1 LDAAPVAWQAGLV
14 GVALASETAAPRTDL
29 LSGRVRLAVALA
41 ALASAGG
48 VYLVAVSDHTAN
60 KVPIA
65 ALTLATAWSFLV
77 GGYVAW
83 RRRPENRLGL
93 YLIANGALW
102 LLTLLE
108 ASNVAVLFTAGALTA
123 VLAKAAFAQTLLA
136 YPEGHLHSW
145 LERVLVAAAWL
156 DVTVLQF
163 VALTITA
170 LPRNLLLIDS
180 NPSVSASLH
189 SYQRWI
195 AVGASAAALVLLAA
209 RLRRATA
216 PLRRALLPVL
226 GVGLVTFALIAAT
239 AAANDAGA
247 LTAGVWLNYFQIVAF
262 GCVPLGFLVGL
273 LRGRLARVGVA
284 DLVVELGQA
293 PEPGRLRDSL
303 ARALGDDSLDVA
315 YWLPETASYVD
326 VEGRP
331 VELPDDDRQR
341 SVTRIDRGDRRVA
354 ALVHDA
360 ALDEEPELVQA
371 ASTAAGMALE
381 NERLQAELRATVGE
395 LRASRARIVEAAD
408 GERRRLERNLHDGAQ
423 QRLLALSFGLGLA
436 ETADDTAALRAAV
449 AEAKGELAVALEE
462 LRELARGIHPAILSE
477 RGLAA
482 ALESLAARSPVPARV
497 AVRVGRLTERVEV
510 AVYYLVSEALANAV
524 KHAQA
529 GTLSITVLRSD
540 DLLVVEVADDG
551 VGGATSGAGS
561 GLRGL
566 YDRVAVLDGKL
577 FVSSPPGGGT
587 RVRAELPC
595 G

>member
-1 LDAAPVAWQAGLV
+1 VAAVAWQAGLV
-14 GVALASETAAPRTDL
+14 GVALASETAVPRTDL
-29 LSGRVRLAVALA
+29 RSGRLRVAVALA
-41 ALASAGG
+41 LLASAGG
-48 VYLVAVSDHTAN
+48 AYLVAVSDHTVDKTA
-60 KVPIA
+60 IA

-83 RRRPENRLGL
+83 RRRPENRIGL

-145 LERVLVAAAWL
+145 LERVPVAAAWL
-156 DVTVLQF
+156 DVTVLQLI
-163 VALTITA
+163 ALTVTA

-180 NPSVSASLH
+180 NPGVSASLH

-195 AVGASAAALVLLAA
+195 AVAASAAALVLLAT
-209 RLRRATA
+209 RLRSASA
-216 PLRRALLPVL
+216 PLRRALVPVL

-239 AAANDAGA
+239 ASANDAGA
-247 LTAGVWLNYFQIVAF
+247 VRAGVWLNYFQIAAF

-273 LRGRLARVGVA
+273 LRSRLARFGVA
-284 DLVVELGQA
+284 DLIVELDEA
-293 PEPGRLRDSL
+293 PEPGRLRESL
-303 ARALGDDSLDVA
+303 ARALGDDSLQVA

-326 VEGRP
+326 VNGRS
-331 VELPDDDRQR
+331 VDLPDGDVGR
-341 SVTRIDRGDRRVA
+341 SVTRIDRGGRPVA

-360 ALDEEPELVQA
+360 ALDDEPELVQA
-371 ASTAAGMALE
+371 AGTAAGMALE
-381 NERLQAELRATVGE
+381 NERLQAELRAMVDE
-395 LRASRARIVEAAD
+395 LRASRTRLVEAAD
-408 GERRRLERNLHDGAQ
+408 EERRRLERNLHDGAQ

-436 ETADDTAALRAAV
+436 ETADDAAALRAAV
-449 AEAKGELAVALEE
+449 AEAKDELGVALEE

-477 RGLAA
+477 RGLGA
-482 ALESLAARSPVPARV
+482 ALESLAARSPIPASVDVSVGRV
-497 AVRVGRLTERVEV
+497 AERVEV
-510 AVYYLVSEALANAV
+510 AAYYLASEALANAV

-529 GTLSITVLRSD
+529 TKLSIIVLRSG

-551 VGGATSGAGS
+551 VGGATAGKGS

>member
-1 LDAAPVAWQAGLV
+1 MAAAAWQAGPV
-14 GVALASETAAPRTDL
+14 GVALASETAVARTDL
-29 LSGRVRLAVALA
+29 RTGRLRVAVALA

-48 VYLVAVSDHTAN
+48 AYLVAVSDHTVDKTA
-60 KVPIA
+60 IT
-65 ALTLATAWSFLV
+65 ALTLATAWSFFV

-83 RRRPENRLGL
+83 RRRPENRIGL

-145 LERVLVAAAWL
+145 LERVPVAAAWL
-156 DVTVLQF
+156 DVTVLQL
-163 VALTITA
+163 VALTVTA

-180 NPSVSASLH
+180 NPGVSASLH

-195 AVGASAAALVLLAA
+195 AVGASAAALVLLAT
-209 RLRRATA
+209 RLRSASA
-216 PLRRALLPVL
+216 PLRRALVPVL
-226 GVGLVTFALIAAT
+226 GVAVVTFALIAAT
-239 AAANDAGA
+239 ASANDAGA
-247 LTAGVWLNYFQIVAF
+247 ISAGVWLNYFQIAAF

-273 LRGRLARVGVA
+273 LRSRLARFSVA
-284 DLVVELGQA
+284 DLIVELDQA
-293 PEPGRLRDSL
+293 PEPGRLRESL
-303 ARALGDDSLDVA
+303 ARALGDDSLQVA

-326 VEGRP
+326 VQGRS
-331 VELPDDDRQR
+331 VDLPDGDVGR
-341 SVTRIDRGDRRVA
+341 SVTRIDRGGRPIA

-360 ALDEEPELVQA
+360 ALDDEPELVQA
-371 ASTAAGMALE
+371 AGTAAGMALE
-381 NERLQAELRATVGE
+381 NERLQAELRAMVDE
-395 LRASRARIVEAAD
+395 LRASRTRLVEAGDA
-408 GERRRLERNLHDGAQ
+408 ERRRLERNLHDGAQ

-436 ETADDTAALRAAV
+436 ETEDDAAPLRAAV
-449 AEAKGELAVALEE
+449 AEAKHELAVALEE

-477 RGLAA
+477 RGLGA
-482 ALESLAARSPVPARV
+482 ALESLAARSSVPARV
-497 AVRVGRLTERVEV
+497 DVRVGRLPERVEV
-510 AVYYLVSEALANAV
+510 AAYYLVSEAVANAA
-524 KHAQA
+524 KHARA
-529 GTLSITVLRSD
+529 SKLSITVRD
-540 DLLVVEVADDG
+540 GRGAVVVEVADDG
-551 VGGATSGAGS
+551 VGGATAGQGS

-566 YDRVAVLDGKL
+566 YDRVAALDGKL

>member
-1 LDAAPVAWQAGLV
+1 VAAVAWQAGLV
-14 GVALASETAAPRTDL
+14 GVALASETAVPRTDL
-29 LSGRVRLAVALA
+29 RSGRLRVAVALA
-41 ALASAGG
+41 VLASAGG
-48 VYLVAVSDHTAN
+48 AYLVAVSDHTVDKTA
-60 KVPIA
+60 IA

-83 RRRPENRLGL
+83 RRRPENRIGL

-145 LERVLVAAAWL
+145 LERVPVAAAWL
-156 DVTVLQF
+156 DVTVLQLI
-163 VALTITA
+163 ALTVTA

-180 NPSVSASLH
+180 NPGVSASLH

-195 AVGASAAALVLLAA
+195 AVAASAAALVLLAT
-209 RLRRATA
+209 RLRSASA
-216 PLRRALLPVL
+216 PLRRALVPVL

-239 AAANDAGA
+239 ASANDAGA
-247 LTAGVWLNYFQIVAF
+247 VRAGVWLNYFQIAAF

-273 LRGRLARVGVA
+273 LRSRLARFGVA
-284 DLVVELGQA
+284 DLIVELDEA
-293 PEPGRLRDSL
+293 PEPGRLRESL
-303 ARALGDDSLDVA
+303 ARALGDDSLQVA

-326 VEGRP
+326 VNGRS
-331 VELPDDDRQR
+331 VDLPDGDVGR
-341 SVTRIDRGDRRVA
+341 SVTRIDRGGRPVA

-360 ALDEEPELVQA
+360 ALDDEPELVQA
-371 ASTAAGMALE
+371 AGTAAGMALE
-381 NERLQAELRATVGE
+381 NERLQAELRAMVDE
-395 LRASRARIVEAAD
+395 LRASRTRLVEAAD
-408 GERRRLERNLHDGAQ
+408 EERRRLERNLHDGAQ

-436 ETADDTAALRAAV
+436 ETADDAAALRAAV
-449 AEAKGELAVALEE
+449 AEAKDELGVALEE

-477 RGLAA
+477 RGLGA
-482 ALESLAARSPVPARV
+482 ALESLAARSPIPASVDVSVGRV
-497 AVRVGRLTERVEV
+497 AERVEV
-510 AVYYLVSEALANAV
+510 AAYYLASEALANAV

-529 GTLSITVLRSD
+529 TKLSIIVLRSG

-551 VGGATSGAGS
+551 VGGATAGKGS